1 MGFDPSEY
9 FRYVNQRH
17 WSTRP
22 GLCKGNSAEK
32 WPNIWYSDVQ
42 CLHLGVLKTPIET
55 SGQIIIIRRSLGRFI
70 YFETEIRFRSR
81 EITNYF
87 RSLGHWK
94 RRYWMKA
101 AQKIRDEEIKF
112 PAITCPPAIFFHS
125 GIGTR
130 VSCFQF
136 LDQFKICQKD
146 GLTLC
151 VQRQELTLGKQLG
164 QKDFTGLL
172 EALQWGR
179 CELVLALDQPRHLV
193 LHKRCL
199 CLCGGSGSGSHSQN
213 VFSPEQLG
221 GWSRCD
227 LLIRQ
232 L

>member
-1 MGFDPSEY
+1 M
-9 FRYVNQRH
+9 
-17 WSTRP
+17 
-22 GLCKGNSAEK
+22 
-32 WPNIWYSDVQ
+32 
-42 CLHLGVLKTPIET
+42 
-55 SGQIIIIRRSLGRFI
+55 GRFI
-70 YFETEIRFRSR
+70 YFETRFRSR

-87 RSLGHWK
+87 RSLCRWK

-101 AQKIRDEEIKF
+101 AQKNRTRKSNF
-112 PAITCPPAIFFHS
+112 QQSPVPRQFVHL

-136 LDQFKICQKD
+136 LDQFKICQED

-179 CELVLALDQPRHLV
+179 CESVLG
-193 LHKRCL
+193 KRCL

-213 VFSPEQLG
+213 VFSPEHLG